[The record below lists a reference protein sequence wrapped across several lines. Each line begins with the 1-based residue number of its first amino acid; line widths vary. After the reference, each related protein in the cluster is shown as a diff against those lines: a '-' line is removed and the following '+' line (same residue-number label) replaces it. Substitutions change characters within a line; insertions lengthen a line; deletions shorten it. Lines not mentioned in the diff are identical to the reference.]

1 MIAQVVNDIFG
12 INLAESICDFPQTNN
27 SMTKSICIV
36 RKKSMDFC
44 LNNVLLGW
52 CFIPGNISR

>member
-1 MIAQVVNDIFG
+1 MIAQVVNDILG

-44 LNNVLLGW
+44 LNNVLLG
-52 CFIPGNISR
+52 